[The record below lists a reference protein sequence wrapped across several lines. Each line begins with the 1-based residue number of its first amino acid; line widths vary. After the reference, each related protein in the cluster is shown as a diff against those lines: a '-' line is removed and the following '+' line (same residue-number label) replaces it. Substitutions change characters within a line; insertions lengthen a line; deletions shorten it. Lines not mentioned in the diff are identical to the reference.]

1 MSDFE
6 IIAAYSEQVS
16 LFFTAITVLTTI
28 LFGFLIAVHLTAARL
43 TPLLLFLICGLF
55 SVVSFGFVGAI
66 HATGARAVSIGE
78 QLAMRVNAEGSAIH
92 WMYPGTIPPH
102 LPKVFFYLFN
112 LAILLSLL
120 FVIIRRREMIR
131 HGLGPSSDS
140 D

>member
-28 LFGFLIAVHLTAARL
+28 LFGFLIAVHLMAARL

-78 QLAMRVNAEGSAIH
+78 QLAMRVNSLDVPRHDSSPSTKG
-92 WMYPGTIPPH
+92 
-102 LPKVFFYLFN
+102 FF
-112 LAILLSLL
+112 L
-120 FVIIRRREMIR
+120 FV
-131 HGLGPSSDS
+131 
-140 D
+140 